1 MRRMRRLFSLLLAVS
16 SVLVL
21 GVAGTG
27 PASAVDTPI
36 GRFGDTLRV
45 EYMGIVADVTV
56 MAPVLSEIP
65 PGFGYPPRAPRH
77 QVWKSMVVV
86 QAKEMPVPYAM
97 GVSFQFR
104 GVTLTGDAYEP
115 RNSDAPDA
123 LQFGLQAAPAGSTV
137 AGWVYWDCYRD
148 LVSNV
153 VLVDKKSFIRLG
165 QWNG

>member
-1 MRRMRRLFSLLLAVS
+1 MRRLFSIVLALS
-16 SVLVL
+16 AVL
-21 GVAGTG
+21 GLSVVSVG
-27 PASAVDTPI
+27 PAGAAVTPI

-45 EYMGIVADVTV
+45 EYLGIVADVTV
-56 MAPVLSEIP
+56 LAPVPSEIP

-77 QVWKSMVVV
+77 QVWKSQVVV

-104 GVTLTGDAYEP
+104 GVTPTGDAYEQ

-123 LQFGLQAAPAGSTV
+123 LQFGLMDAPAGKTV

-148 LVSNV
+148 LVTNV
-153 VLVDKKSFIRLG
+153 VLVDKKTGTRLG
-165 QWNG
+165 QWNV

>member
-1 MRRMRRLFSLLLAVS
+1 MRRLLLILLAVAT
-16 SVLVL
+16 VLGF

-27 PASAVDTPI
+27 PASAIETPI
-36 GRFGDTLRV
+36 GRFGEPLRV

-56 MAPVLSEIP
+56 MAPVPSEIP

-77 QVWKSMVVV
+77 QVWKSHVVV
-86 QAKEMPVPYAM
+86 HAVEMPVPYAM

-123 LQFGLQAAPAGSTV
+123 LQFGLQNVPAGSTV

-148 LVSNV
+148 LVTNA
-153 VLVDKKSFIRLG
+153 VLIDKKTGTRLG

>member
-1 MRRMRRLFSLLLAVS
+1 MRRLFSIVLAVAA
-16 SVLVL
+16 VL
-21 GVAGTG
+21 GLGVTSLG
-27 PASAVDTPI
+27 PAGAAVTPI

-56 MAPVLSEIP
+56 LAPVPSEIP

-77 QVWKSMVVV
+77 QVWKSQVVV

-104 GVTLTGDAYEP
+104 GVTLTGDAYEQ

-123 LQFGLQAAPAGSTV
+123 LQFGLQNVPAGATV

-148 LVSNV
+148 LVTNV
-153 VLVDKKSFIRLG
+153 VLIDKKTGTRLG
-165 QWNG
+165 QWNV